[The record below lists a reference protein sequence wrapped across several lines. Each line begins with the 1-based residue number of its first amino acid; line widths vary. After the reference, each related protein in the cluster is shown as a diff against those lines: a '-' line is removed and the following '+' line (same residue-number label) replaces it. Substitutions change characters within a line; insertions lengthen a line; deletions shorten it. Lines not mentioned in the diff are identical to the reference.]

1 MWSKLS
7 SLFIKQEKK
16 TLSPEEVMDATIA
29 SMEEAI
35 QKSTGSFNAA
45 QKRKE
50 ELRKRLTSYEAKAAK
65 IAEEATQALKQGEE
79 LLAKTILSRKT
90 PLDIQIRDYQKV
102 YDEVAATVY
111 KLEIQLN
118 KMKLQLEQ
126 TQAKKALL
134 IAQLS
139 QAESR
144 KEMAQQL
151 DELDISTD
159 IFEEEIIHNQLDVQL
174 QEDDFAQEQEALDQF
189 DQKLAEANS
198 LQQIQEKLAEEEK
211 QRKAI
216 EAKRLQKKLQLLFN
230 NTKEKEQQV
239 HKEKQEALAQKKQTL
254 LQNFFTST
262 ETQERHKNKA
272 LLEQFLEENESDEEQ
287 REEIKQALNDF
298 EKTTTEVPEEVTNK
312 STLEAQQQQL
322 LDNFFQ
328 AEEEEAKYEN
338 KALLEQFLE
347 ENKAQL
353 TNLDQVK
360 AQIEALA
367 KEKQMDDEKS
377 KQVAQFFKQTKTTKA
392 DKIDEFFKKK

>member
-7 SLFIKQEKK
+7 NLFIKQEKK
-16 TLSPEEVMDATIA
+16 ALSPEEVMDATIV

-50 ELRKRLTSYEAKAAK
+50 ELRKRLSNYEAKAAK
-65 IAEEATQALKQGEE
+65 LSAEATQALKQGEE

-159 IFEEEIIHNQLDVQL
+159 IFEEEIIHNQLDAHL

-198 LQQIQEKLAEEEK
+198 LQQLQEKLAEEEK

-216 EAKRLQKKLQLLFN
+216 EAERLQKKLQLLFN
-230 NTKEKEQQV
+230 STKEKEQQV
-239 HKEKQEALAQKKQTL
+239 HKEKQEALAQQKQAL
-254 LQNFFTST
+254 LQNFFEAT

-272 LLEQFLEENESDEEQ
+272 LLEQFLEENESDKEQ
-287 REEIKQALNDF
+287 REEIKQVLNDF
-298 EKTTTEVPEEVTNK
+298 EKTTTEA
-312 STLEAQQQQL
+312 S
-322 LDNFFQ
+322 
-328 AEEEEAKYEN
+328 EEA
-338 KALLEQFLE
+338 
-347 ENKAQL
+347 
-353 TNLDQVK
+353 
-360 AQIEALA
+360 
-367 KEKQMDDEKS
+367 
-377 KQVAQFFKQTKTTKA
+377 TKK
-392 DKIDEFFKKK
+392 